1 MGATSINHNCSL
13 TWQAATE
20 YKRPWSSAKRKAKAI
35 YLLLLFRQSV
45 PVFHSFCLIF
55 DVESLLVLGHICQK
69 VLDNH
74 LNMYPEG
81 IKNLP
86 HEHVEVEHLLRILCI
101 NLLLLPVDGVAR
113 SKWWD
118 LIPRLANMPNKCAF
132 PWFIIAHSSCSQI
145 TSRRSNFRN
154 KRAANAKAPCL
165 QKTLHVRD
173 VCIYSHATACT
184 LHHLHVC
191 VQICVYE
198 IARNS
203 SKAHDLWMSQAT
215 RLLHDMRLCFQI
227 VSFKNVNHDP
237 QDPKNVSNSRKKAR
251 TSIIPKKYQTDSNS
265 WVFRTHLITSWLQNI
280 WQTHSSW
287 EIR

>member
-173 VCIYSHATACT
+173 ICIYSHATACT

-203 SKAHDLWMSQAT
+203 IQSPWHVDVAGYKASAWHAALFPNFHAHKRQAFPT
-215 RLLHDMRLCFQI
+215 RFPEKTTKKRNIRSNF
-227 VSFKNVNHDP
+227 P
-237 QDPKNVSNSRKKAR
+237 QPTR
-251 TSIIPKKYQTDSNS
+251 
-265 WVFRTHLITSWLQNI
+265 
-280 WQTHSSW
+280 
-287 EIR
+287 